1 MKIETGVQDVLN
13 EIEFELAQGTVSR
26 DDLGKAVQ
34 QVRQFH
40 GKLRAEIYGTPAQS
54 LDLREIVN
62 RQFQLNDMMLT
73 LVQEMS
79 AALHDTQLRIAR
91 THTLAPSNETTTA
104 QTIHAVDAMAIP
116 DDDTPPPWDDDAV
129 RALNAATHDA
139 LAQKVDARP
148 VGIPV
153 IGGVLSRIRAALHDV
168 ILFYVN
174 RLAQRQATINNV
186 YGEQLLTLKRKC
198 EVQEEQ
204 IRALTQGLKT

>member
-1 MKIETGVQDVLN
+1 MKIETDVQDVLN

-54 LDLREIVN
+54 LDVREIVN
-62 RQFQLNDMMLT
+62 RQFQLNDMLLT

-79 AALHDTQLRIAR
+79 AALHDTQARIAR
-91 THTLAPSNETTTA
+91 TRALAPSSETTTA
-104 QTIHAVDAMAIP
+104 QTIDTVAMP
-116 DDDTPPPWDDDAV
+116 GSDDPPAWDDDAV
-129 RALNAATHDA
+129 RALNTATNDT
-139 LAQKVDARP
+139 LVQKMDARP
-148 VGIPV
+148 VGIPLV
-153 IGGVLSRIRAALHDV
+153 GGVLGRVRAALHDV

-174 RLAQRQATINNV
+174 RLAQRQATIYGV
-186 YGEQLLTLKRKC
+186 YGEQLLVLKRKC

-204 IRALTQGLKT
+204 IRTLKQALKR

>member
-1 MKIETGVQDVLN
+1 MKIETDVQDVLN

-54 LDLREIVN
+54 LDVREIVN
-62 RQFQLNDMMLT
+62 RQFQLNDMLLT

-79 AALHDTQLRIAR
+79 AALHDTQARIAR
-91 THTLAPSNETTTA
+91 TRALAPSSETTTA
-104 QTIHAVDAMAIP
+104 QAIDTVAMP
-116 DDDTPPPWDDDAV
+116 DSDDSPPWDDDAV
-129 RALNAATHDA
+129 RALNTATNDT
-139 LAQKVDARP
+139 LVQKMDARP
-148 VGIPV
+148 VGVPIV
-153 IGGVLSRIRAALHDV
+153 GGVLSRVRAALHDV

-174 RLAQRQATINNV
+174 RLARRQATINGV
-186 YGEQLLTLKRKC
+186 YGEQLLVLKRKC

-204 IRALTQGLKT
+204 IRKLTQALKR